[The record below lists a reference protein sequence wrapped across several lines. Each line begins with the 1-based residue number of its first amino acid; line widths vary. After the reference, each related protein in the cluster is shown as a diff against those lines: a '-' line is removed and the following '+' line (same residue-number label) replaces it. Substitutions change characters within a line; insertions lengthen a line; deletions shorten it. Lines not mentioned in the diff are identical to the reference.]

1 MFHANPCLHALA
13 PQPVRWGHLID
24 FDWSCTRNNALLAK
38 RELTYLTTSS
48 LHLRRVW
55 TPIPQD
61 TEQELQGAQWQ
72 VLKKKWKL
80 ALIHFLALLDSSIS
94 ETWPDQQKGKD
105 NDKDKDMRTYNDKE
119 KDVKNVDKIAD
130 VTWERESDTGECL
143 QFLATFFKLTKL
155 TH

>member
-1 MFHANPCLHALA
+1 M
-13 PQPVRWGHLID
+13 
-24 FDWSCTRNNALLAK
+24 
-38 RELTYLTTSS
+38 
-48 LHLRRVW
+48 
-55 TPIPQD
+55 
-61 TEQELQGAQWQ
+61 
-72 VLKKKWKL
+72 
-80 ALIHFLALLDSSIS
+80 S